1 MTKLIVFDLYN
12 TLIKVNKRSYFFKEV
27 YRKSNFLKHKY
38 SIKDFQNLLITQ
50 TIENILE
57 RLPNNDLKYYHD
69 HYFKLEDEINSI
81 SMFEGIDHLLEEL
94 SNHYKIGLISNLATP
109 YKKPFYSLGLLDHF
123 DEAIFSCDVGL
134 QKPNVGIFRL
144 MEEKLGYSGDEVLMV
159 GDSFKSD
166 YQGSISVG
174 WKALRVVKPKKE
186 IRKFEISSISD
197 LEDYLL

>member
-1 MTKLIVFDLYN
+1 
-12 TLIKVNKRSYFFKEV
+12 
-27 YRKSNFLKHKY
+27 
-38 SIKDFQNLLITQ
+38 
-50 TIENILE
+50 
-57 RLPNNDLKYYHD
+57 
-69 HYFKLEDEINSI
+69 
-81 SMFEGIDHLLEEL
+81 MFEGIDHLLEEL

-197 LEDYLL
+197 HVQ